1 MSKINLTAKDWCDLV
16 FEGRN
21 KSYGAYR
28 LRANQGRRQRAA
40 VIILLIALA
49 AIIIILA
56 LKTVVQNAL
65 EKNLGE
71 TEQITQLANLEKKQ
85 EKKEEKKIEKPKE
98 EPKPQPKVQEV
109 KVQNSIQLVV
119 PKIVDDDKVVKEK
132 ELKTQK
138 ELTTSTSSIGSITF
152 DKGGAGGINIDDLKK
167 GQAASDRNVG
177 SAPQA
182 VAAPQA
188 VEKKEVMDNNV
199 VDVPASF
206 PGGEAALI
214 RFVSTHTKYPE
225 IDQEQGVQG
234 TVMLRFKVDVDGSI
248 SSVTVR
254 KSLSRTCDAAAMAVV
269 RQLPRFTPAKSNGK
283 PVPVWFNLP
292 VKFQLQ

>member
-1 MSKINLTAKDWCDLV
+1 MSKINLTARDWCDLV

-21 KSYGAYR
+21 KNYGAYR
-28 LRANQGRRQRAA
+28 LRANQGKRQRAA
-40 VIILLIALA
+40 IIILLVALV
-49 AIIIILA
+49 AIVAGLA
-56 LKTVVQNAL
+56 LKSAVEKAL
-65 EKNLGE
+65 EKDLGDS
-71 TEQITQLANLEKKQ
+71 EQITELSQLEKKE

-98 EPKPQPKVQEV
+98 EPKEQPKVQEV

-138 ELTTSTSSIGSITF
+138 ELTTSTTSIGAINF
-152 DKGGAGGINIDDLKK
+152 DKGADGGINIDELKK

-177 SAPQA
+177 STPQA
-182 VAAPQA
+182 VAAPVA
-188 VEKKEVMDNNV
+188 VEKKEVMDNNM

-206 PGGEAALI
+206 PGGEAAL
-214 RFVSTHTKYPE
+214 RAFVSKNTVYPE

-234 TVMLRFKVDVDGSI
+234 TVLLRFKVSEDGSV
-248 SSVTVR
+248 SSVSVKR
-254 KSLSRTCDAAAMAVV
+254 SLSRTCDKAAMDVV
-269 RQLPRFTPAKSNGK
+269 RKLPRFTPAKSNGH